1 MKVNAA
7 AIGAIFMSMST
18 VFNKTFAEVQTTYQK
33 IAMTVPSSSAYV
45 DYRWLAN
52 FPQMKRWV
60 GNKQVTKLSDYKYTI
75 VNEDFQATVEVRRN
89 DIEDDQLGIY
99 KPQAESAAWSAKQ
112 LPDELIYELVNKSFT
127 EKCYD
132 GKAFIADNHP
142 VGKAAVSNKGKKK
155 LSMESL
161 AKAQASF
168 GAARIAMMQFK
179 DDEGRPLNVKP
190 NILLVP
196 VALGDTARALMT
208 VDRLEDGKPN
218 PYKGVCEVVEEP
230 RLTDDNAWFLLDC
243 NKPVKPFVFQERK
256 KPVFV
261 QQTNM
266 DSDDVFNRAVYKF
279 GAEARGAAGFGHWQ
293 LAYGS
298 DGTEA

>member
-7 AIGAIFMSMST
+7 AISAIFMGMST

-60 GNKQVTKLSDYKYTI
+60 GSKQVTKLSDYKYTI
-75 VNEDFQATVEVRRN
+75 VNEDFAATVEVRRN

-132 GKAFIADNHP
+132 GKPFVSDNHP
-142 VGKAAVSNKGKKK
+142 VGKGTVSNKGKKK
-155 LSMESL
+155 LSIESL
-161 AKAQASF
+161 AKAQGSF

-179 DDEGRPLNVKP
+179 DDAGRPLNVKP
-190 NILLVP
+190 SVLLVP

-218 PYKGVCEVVEEP
+218 PYKSVCEVVEEP
-230 RLTDDNAWFLLDC
+230 RLTNDDAWFLLDC
-243 NKPVKPFVFQERK
+243 NKPVKPFVYQERK

-266 DSDDVFNRAVYKF
+266 DSDDVFNRGVYKF
-279 GAEARGAAGFGHWQ
+279 GAEARAAAGFGHWQ
-293 LAYGS
+293 LVYGS

>member
-1 MKVNAA
+1 MKVNVAA
-7 AIGAIFMSMST
+7 LNAIFLTMST
-18 VFNKTFAEVQTTYQK
+18 VFNKTFADVETTYQK

-60 GNKQVTKLSDYKYTI
+60 GAKQVTKLSDYKYTI
-75 VNEDFQATVEVRRN
+75 VNENFAATVEVSRN

-132 GKAFIADNHP
+132 GKAFIAENHP
-142 VGKAAVSNKGKKK
+142 VGKGVVSNKGKKK
-155 LSMESL
+155 LSIESL

-168 GAARIAMMQFK
+168 GAARIAMMQVK

-230 RLTDDNAWFLLDC
+230 RLTSDSAWFLLDC
-243 NKPVKPFVFQERK
+243 NKPVKSFVYQERK
-256 KPVFV
+256 KAQFV

-266 DSDDVFNRAVYKF
+266 DSDDVFNRGVYKF
-279 GAEARGAAGFGHWQ
+279 GAEARAAAGFGHWQ

-298 DGTEA
+298 DGTVD

>member
-7 AIGAIFMSMST
+7 ALSAIFMTMST
-18 VFNKTFAEVQTTYQK
+18 VYNKTFAEVETTYQK
-33 IAMTVPSSSAYV
+33 IALTVPSSGAYQ
-45 DYRWLAN
+45 DYHWLAN

-60 GNKQVTKLSDYKYTI
+60 GAKQVSKLSEYKYTI
-75 VNEDFQATVEVRRN
+75 VNEDFAATVEVRRN

-132 GKAFIADNHP
+132 GKAFISDAHP
-142 VGKAAVSNKGKKK
+142 VGKGVVSNKGKKK
-155 LSMESL
+155 LSIESL

-168 GAARIAMMQFK
+168 GAGRTAMMKFK
-179 DDEGRPLNVKP
+179 DDEGRPLNAKP
-190 NILLVP
+190 SVLLVP

-230 RLTDDNAWFLLDC
+230 RLTNDDAWFLLDC
-243 NKPVKPFVFQERK
+243 NKPMKPFVYQERK
-256 KPVFV
+256 KPQFV

-279 GAEARGAAGFGHWQ
+279 GAEARAAAGFGHWQ

-298 DGTEA
+298 DGTVD

>member
-7 AIGAIFMSMST
+7 ALSAIFMTMST
-18 VFNKTFAEVQTTYQK
+18 VFNKTFADVETTYQK

-60 GNKQVTKLSDYKYTI
+60 GAKQVTKLSDYKYTI
-75 VNEDFQATVEVRRN
+75 VNENFAATVEVSRN

-142 VGKAAVSNKGKKK
+142 VGKGVVGNKGKKK
-155 LSMESL
+155 LSIESL

-168 GAARIAMMQFK
+168 GAARIAMMQVK

-230 RLTDDNAWFLLDC
+230 RLTSDSAWFLLDC
-243 NKPVKPFVFQERK
+243 NKPVKPFVYQERK
-256 KPVFV
+256 KPQFV

-266 DSDDVFNRAVYKF
+266 DSDDVFNRGVYKF
-279 GAEARGAAGFGHWQ
+279 GAEARAAAGFGHWQ

-298 DGTEA
+298 DGTVD